1 MSRRPTPVSLDVHA
15 APPSTLLSTPE
26 LVAAYTV
33 REFRGSTATAR
44 TSVPASPEL
53 FQVSPAPRVLKTP
66 KLVPAY
72 RTAAFDGSM
81 TRARTVETVRPTLLA
96 CQVTPR
102 STLLK
107 TPEPSVPA
115 YTLSAS
121 IAIATTCALAGPVP
135 FQLSP
140 AVVLLKTPAPSVPA

>member
-1 MSRRPTPVSLDVHA
+1 
-15 APPSTLLSTPE
+15 
-26 LVAAYTV
+26 
-33 REFRGSTATAR
+33 EFRGSPAR
-44 TSVPASPEL
+44 AGPSVPASPEL
-53 FQVSPAPRVLKTP
+53 LQVSPASKLWKTP

-96 CQVTPR
+96 CQVPPR

-121 IAIATTCALAGPVP
+121 TAIATTCAFAGPVP

-140 AVVLLKTPAPSVPA
+140 AVVLL